1 MKEYLDLA
9 ISTTIM
15 LFVSPILIGIA
26 LTGALV
32 SGKPVIYGASSKPA
46 DEVYKVSTTTTHKL
60 PVSRIHNHSL

>member
-15 LFVSPILIGIA
+15 LLVSPVLIGIA

-32 SGKPVIYGASSKPA
+32 SGKPVVFGTSTQAPDDVYRVVSKAEIPITQLHA
-46 DEVYKVSTTTTHKL
+46 
-60 PVSRIHNHSL
+60 